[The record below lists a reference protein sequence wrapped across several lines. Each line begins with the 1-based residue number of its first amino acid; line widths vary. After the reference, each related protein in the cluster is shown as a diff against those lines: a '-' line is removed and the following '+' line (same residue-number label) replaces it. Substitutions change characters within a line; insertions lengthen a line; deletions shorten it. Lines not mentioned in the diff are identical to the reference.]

1 MIQLTRKNQLILG
14 GSVLALILIGTAI
27 KFRHLLDSEAEQIT
41 KGVNTLMAERYQIDP
56 RNKDA
61 WVDDA
66 QKPHFAIS
74 ICEKQTVSIGQ
85 EKHVL
90 LAICG
95 QDYNGDQAAAG
106 RIDLFTL
113 KLQDGQLK
121 TTAKM
126 TELSSGTLSSPS
138 TIKAVKLGKAFH
150 GFMLDEAAGEKDVS
164 ASKRTLIVPGKKG
177 LVKAAT
183 FLTQIDSSS
192 SAQCSESEDKCAT
205 LSFAMSVDNS
215 KPDVK
220 VYPVN
225 VNMDGTIGTEKVS
238 SQFKLDFNSKT
249 WRYNIPKDFPKI
261 N

>member
-1 MIQLTRKNQLILG
+1 M
-14 GSVLALILIGTAI
+14 ALLLIGAAI

-41 KGVNTLMAERYQIDP
+41 KGVNALMAERYQIDP
-56 RNKDA
+56 KNKDA

-74 ICEKQTVSIGQ
+74 ICEKQTVTISNG
-85 EKHVL
+85 KHVL

-126 TELSSGTLSSPS
+126 TELSSGTLASPS

-150 GFMLDEAAGEKDVS
+150 GFMLDEAAGEKGVS

-183 FLTQIDSSS
+183 FLTQIDSTSS
-192 SAQCSESEDKCAT
+192 TQCSETEDKCAA
-205 LSFAMSVDNS
+205 LSLAMTVDDS
-215 KPDVK
+215 KPNTK
-220 VYPVN
+220 VYPLDVD
-225 VNMDGTIGTEKVS
+225 MDGTIGTEKVS
-238 SQFKLDFNSKT
+238 SQFRLEFNSKT
-249 WRYNIPKDFPKI
+249 WRYNVPKELLR
-261 N
+261 NAN